1 MGHILQIRPRGF
13 ADRLDVGCEWK
24 RVVKVDPKMFGLVTG
39 RMELLSAG
47 MGKVLGG
54 AGEDGS
60 AQPKLWAPPHLR
72 AMGGC

>member
-1 MGHILQIRPRGF
+1 M
-13 ADRLDVGCEWK
+13 
-24 RVVKVDPKMFGLVTG
+24 DPTMFGLVTG

-60 AQPKLWAPPHLR
+60 AQPKPRAPPHFWAPPHLR
-72 AMGGC
+72 AISAC